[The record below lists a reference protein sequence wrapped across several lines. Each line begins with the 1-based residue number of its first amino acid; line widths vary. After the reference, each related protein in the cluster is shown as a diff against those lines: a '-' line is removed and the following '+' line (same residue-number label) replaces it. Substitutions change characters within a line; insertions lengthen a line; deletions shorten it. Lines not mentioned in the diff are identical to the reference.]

1 MKDYGSA
8 LGALPEKGNKKPGPY
23 RTQKS
28 PGGKTMKKV
37 ELCTLEEKWGA
48 PFVARREVYRFSG
61 GIVTPRH
68 LANEDSRGTGPA
80 GKITVNGRVAYPTAS
95 LVAWLEGRL
104 KISGRSNG

>member
-1 MKDYGSA
+1 
-8 LGALPEKGNKKPGPY
+8 
-23 RTQKS
+23 
-28 PGGKTMKKV
+28 MKKV
-37 ELCTLEEKWGA
+37 DLCALEEKWGA

-95 LVAWLEGRL
+95 LVAWLEARL
-104 KISGRSNG
+104 KSPDRAE